1 MTIRMNFSGVKSVI
15 DPLRFVETRLV
26 SVVARLARPSMA
38 GSWEGL
44 VVFWSVLGWPV
55 VV

>member
-26 SVVARLARPSMA
+26 NVVARLARPSMA
-38 GSWEGL
+38 GSWEDLEVLWCVLGCP
-44 VVFWSVLGWPV
+44 VVF
-55 VV
+55 